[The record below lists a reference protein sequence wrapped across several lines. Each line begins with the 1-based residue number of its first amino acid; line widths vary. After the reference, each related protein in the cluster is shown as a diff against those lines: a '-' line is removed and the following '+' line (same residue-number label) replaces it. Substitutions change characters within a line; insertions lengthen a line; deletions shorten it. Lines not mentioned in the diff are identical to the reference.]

1 MNHSS
6 SNYWLKSGSYTLML
20 NIQQLLFGFGSFYLL
35 VRMLDKHHFGIWT
48 LFVATTSIFEMARA
62 GLIQYALIKF
72 LSESADEER
81 PKIISAS
88 FVLSGILMCI
98 CIVVSLSIAGYLS
111 RLWHYP
117 GLVQMFI
124 FFNVV
129 YFLQSVLTQ
138 FQWIEQARL
147 SFQGILLTTI
157 IRQGGFF
164 LFVFIT
170 FLLHANISLLDL
182 LYVQAICTALGA
194 FMEYFYIRDYL
205 RFSFHLHLDWIRK
218 LFGYGKFVF
227 GTHMSAVLSGSI
239 NQVMLGTMLSPAAAG
254 TYNVAI
260 RIMNLTD
267 IPTNALG
274 AIVFPQ
280 SAKRFAK
287 QGVDAGKY
295 LYEKSVGTIVALLIP
310 LIIFVFLFPSF
321 VVRIVAGSHYGDAAP
336 LVRFVILT
344 CLFSPF
350 DRFFGVIL
358 DSIGRAKLNFIII
371 FILISFTGVL
381 NYILIGRFGIMG
393 CVYGILT
400 IDIFIFIIRQII
412 LYKIL
417 NVNPLSPFK
426 YAWRFYPEFIR
437 TYIKPLLG
445 KLPE

>member
-1 MNHSS
+1 MTDSDKQ
-6 SNYWLKSGSYTLML
+6 YWLRSGSYTLML

-35 VRMLDKHHFGIWT
+35 VRILDKHHFGIWT
-48 LFVATTSIFEMARA
+48 LFVASTSIFEMARS

-72 LSESADEER
+72 LSESKEEDK

-88 FVLSGILMCI
+88 FALSGILMCF
-98 CIVVSLSIAGYLS
+98 CIAVNFSIAGYLS

-124 FFNVV
+124 FFNAV
-129 YFLQSVLTQ
+129 YFLQSILSQ
-138 FQWIEQARL
+138 FQWIEQAHL
-147 SFQGILLTTI
+147 HFQGILLTTM

-164 LFVFIT
+164 LFVCFV
-170 FLLHANISLLDL
+170 FLLHSDISLMDL
-182 LYVQAICTALGA
+182 LYAQSVCTGIGA
-194 FMEYFYIRDYL
+194 MTEYFFVRNYL
-205 RFSFHLHLDWIRK
+205 RFSPRLHLDWIRK

-239 NQVMLGTMLSPAAAG
+239 NQVMLGTMLSPAASG
-254 TYNVAI
+254 TYNVSI

-280 SAKRFAK
+280 SAKRFAT

-295 LYEKSVGTIVALLIP
+295 LYEKSVGTIVAILVP
-310 LIIFVFLFPSF
+310 LIIFVFCFPSF
-321 VVRIVAGSHYGDAAP
+321 VVRIIAGSHYGDAVP
-336 LVRFVILT
+336 LVHYVILT

-350 DRFFGVIL
+350 DRFFGVIM

-371 FILISFTGVL
+371 FTLISVTGIL
-381 NYILIGRFGIMG
+381 NYFLIGRFGIIG
-393 CVYGILT
+393 CIYGIL
-400 IDIFIFIIRQII
+400 IVDVFIFVIRQII
-412 LYKIL
+412 LYNIL

-426 YAWRFYPEFIR
+426 YAWRFYPEFVR

-445 KLPE
+445 KLPD

>member
-1 MNHSS
+1 MNDSS

-48 LFVATTSIFEMARA
+48 LFVATTSIFEMART

-72 LSESADEER
+72 LSEGTDEER

-88 FVLSGILMCI
+88 FVLSAILMCI
-98 CIVVSLSIAGYLS
+98 CIAVSLSIAGYLS

-117 GLVQMFI
+117 GLVQMFV

-129 YFLQSVLTQ
+129 YFLQSILTQ

-147 SFQGILLTTI
+147 SFQGILLTTM

-164 LFVFIT
+164 IFVFIV
-170 FLLHANISLLDL
+170 FLLHVNISLMDL
-182 LYVQAICTALGA
+182 LYVQAICTAAGA

-205 RFSFHLHLDWIRK
+205 RFSSHLQVDWIRK

-287 QGVDAGKY
+287 QGVGAGKY
-295 LYEKSVGTIVALLIP
+295 LYEKSVGTIVAILIP
-310 LIIFVFLFPSF
+310 LIIFVFCFPSL
-321 VVRIVAGSHYGDAAP
+321 VVRIVAGVRYADAVP
-336 LVRFVILT
+336 LVRFIILT

-371 FILISFTGVL
+371 FILISFTGAL

-393 CVYGILT
+393 CVYGILC
-400 IDIFIFIIRQII
+400 IDIFIFAVRQII

-417 NVNPLSPFK
+417 NVNPLSPFI
-426 YAWRFYPEFIR
+426 YAWRFYPEFVR

-445 KLPE
+445 KLPD